1 MTTYASPANTYQWSD
16 ANGVISGATSSTY
29 TATATGTYSLT
40 VTNPSGCTSTSSG
53 LAVSIITVST
63 PTGLSTSAIQLDR
76 ATMNWASV
84 TNAHHYDI
92 RMRVQGSGWSV
103 ALNNLSSSATS
114 QLKTGL
120 TSSTT
125 YEWQIRSACS
135 SDSSS
140 VSAWSS
146 TESFTTLTP
155 CTAPL
160 NATTTGITLTAATL
174 NWDAVAGAWGYSV
187 RY

>member
-1 MTTYASPANTYQWSD
+1 MTTYASPSNTYQWSD

-40 VTNPSGCTSTSSG
+40 VTTPAGCTSTSSG

-63 PTGLSTSAIQLDR
+63 PGSLSTSAIQLDR

-84 TNAHHYDI
+84 ANANHYDI
-92 RMRVQGSGWSV
+92 RFREQGSSSWTILM
-103 ALNNLSSSATS
+103 LNLTTTS

-135 SDSSS
+135 TDSSS

-146 TESFTTLTP
+146 TELSL
-155 CTAPL
+155 
-160 NATTTGITLTAATL
+160 IHI
-174 NWDAVAGAWGYSV
+174 
-187 RY
+187 